1 MSGLHSVAELY
12 EYTTAEHPQRIQS
25 NRDITDN
32 DLYRGLTVAGVAGAV
47 GLAYGMDQN
56 SPEANKYWAERRAY
70 EKAERKR
77 QQRERMREADA
88 NRKIIK
94 QQAEDRAYQENL
106 QRIQELRETNS
117 RVARRE
123 ADAIENALGKP
134 KWQQRLL
141 RAAGKIR

>member
-1 MSGLHSVAELY
+1 MSMFNNVSELY
-12 EYTTAEHPQRIQS
+12 DYKTAEYSQRIQS
-25 NRDITDN
+25 NRDIADN
-32 DLYRGLTVAGVAGAV
+32 DLYRGLTIAGVAGAI

-56 SPEANKYWAERRAY
+56 NPEANKYWAERRAY
-70 EKAERKR
+70 ERAEQKR

-94 QQAEDRAYQENL
+94 QQAKDRAYQEHL

-117 RVARRE
+117 RIAHRE

-134 KWQQRLL
+134 KWQKRLL
-141 RAAGKIR
+141 RAIGKIR